1 MTSRAAAHATL
12 ALWLAAAFA
21 VMLPLLLGAG
31 SGTGMMPSQRSPE
44 MLGRIE
50 TNTTVMA
57 LVATGVALLLGVPA
71 GLAVAR
77 GGLGRWRGALVAA
90 LLATLFIPPG
100 VMAVVGTHLLG
111 GAGLLTNLI
120 WGEGA
125 VFAANES
132 LGGAVGGSL
141 MPAPIYTI
149 TGAGC
154 VLAACYAPIVAA
166 ATAASL
172 SLSDPQ
178 VEEAARLDAG
188 PWRTLWHAT
197 LPQAGRG
204 IAAGAAIVLL
214 LACVDFSVPESLRA
228 LPVMVGEVYVQ
239 FGVYYD
245 TAAAVAA
252 SLRLV
257 LRVLLLVALAAPLLW
272 RLPAPDLDD
281 AAIVPPR
288 RGVPRIAVAL
298 GVLAALMP
306 PLVAIATLWWSI
318 GADGADRLA
327 QLAQTVRIAGEE
339 LLHGNVLALASMA
352 LCLAGGCVL
361 GAALAAL
368 ERPVAWRLAL
378 GALALVPGPVWGAG
392 IATLTR
398 LDPERFGPLSDA
410 LAEAS
415 DTAAPLLLA
424 WTLRFAPL
432 AALLV
437 EQSLRRIPPAW
448 PMVAALEGAGPVAKA
463 RAYLWPALWPML
475 LAAGTVTYALSL
487 ADAGAAILLL
497 PPGPTTLSVRILTLM
512 HFAPREEVGALC
524 LLALGPPVALALVAA
539 AALRR
544 ARW

>member
-1 MTSRAAAHATL
+1 VRRATAHATL
-12 ALWLAAAFA
+12 ALWLAAAVA

-50 TNTTVMA
+50 TNTTVLA
-57 LVATGVALLLGVPA
+57 LVATLLAVLLGVPA

-77 GGLGRWRGALVAA
+77 GGLGRWRTALAA
-90 LLATLFIPPG
+90 SLLATLFIPPG
-100 VMAVVGTHLLG
+100 VMAVVATHLFG
-111 GAGLLTNLI
+111 GAGIITDLI

-125 VFAANES
+125 VFAPNES
-132 LGGAVGGSL
+132 LGGALGGSL
-141 MPAPIYTI
+141 MPAPVYTI

-154 VLAACYAPIVAA
+154 VLAVCYAPIVAA

-172 SLSDPQ
+172 ALADPHT
-178 VEEAARLDAG
+178 EEAARLDAG
-188 PWRTLWHAT
+188 PWRTLWHTT
-197 LPQAGRG
+197 LPLAGRG

-257 LRVLLLVALAAPLLW
+257 LRVLLLVAAFAPLLW
-272 RLPAPDLDD
+272 RLPAPDPDE
-281 AAIVPPR
+281 AATVTAR
-288 RGVPRIAVAL
+288 RGAPRLAVAA
-298 GVLAALMP
+298 GILAALLP
-306 PLVAIATLWWSI
+306 PFTAIATLWWSI

-327 QLAQTVRIAGEE
+327 QLGQTVRLAGEE
-339 LLHGNVLALASMA
+339 LVHGNVLALAAAA

-368 ERPVAWRLAL
+368 ERPVLWRLAL
-378 GALALVPGPVWGAG
+378 GALALIPGPVWGAG

-398 LDPERFGPLSDA
+398 LDPERFGALSDA
-410 LAEAS
+410 MAEAS
-415 DTAAPLLLA
+415 DSAAPLLLA

-432 AALLV
+432 AALLL
-437 EQSLRRIPPAW
+437 EQALRRIPATW
-448 PMVAALEGAGPVAKA
+448 PMAAALEGAGLAA
-463 RAYLWPALWPML
+463 RIRAYLWPALWPML
-475 LAAGTVTYALSL
+475 LAAGTVVYALAL

-524 LLALGPPVALALVAA
+524 LLALVPPVALALAAA